1 MLKLKYI
8 LYKCLI
14 GDMMAR
20 LYGQKENIDTETVK
34 NFFDSRAE
42 KKVDSLLAITS
53 FHEED
58 NLKKRQDEDLKIIL
72 ENMDLSGK
80 KIFEIGCGVG
90 RWAEIFHDKCD
101 QYLGIDYSKNLID
114 IANKNYQYDNCYFQ
128 EMSAVDIDVGKLL
141 VKPPFDIIL
150 ITGVLLFFNDEDF
163 PKMIKCINDIMSEN
177 KIIYIRETISLI
189 DERLTLKDFYSED
202 LKTDYNAIYRTK
214 EEFLEL
220 FKDFNNIS
228 EIKSGS
234 IFEELRKFDETG
246 YQYFVLK

>member
-1 MLKLKYI
+1 
-8 LYKCLI
+8 
-14 GDMMAR
+14 MMAR

-34 NFFDSRAE
+34 DFFDSRAE
-42 KKVDSLLAITS
+42 TKVDNLLEVTS

-58 NLKKRQDEDLKIIL
+58 NLKKRQQEDLNVIL
-72 ENMDLSGK
+72 DNMDLTGK

-90 RWAEIFHDKCD
+90 RWAEVFHDKCD

-114 IANKNYQYDNCYFQ
+114 IANENYNYNNCYFQ
-128 EMSAVDIDVGKLL
+128 EMSAVNIDVNALL
-141 VKPPFDIIL
+141 VNPPFDIIL

-163 PKMIKCINDIMSEN
+163 PKMIKSVNDIVSDD
-177 KIIYIRETISLI
+177 KIIYIRETISLVN
-189 DERLTLKDFYSED
+189 ERLTLKDFYSED

-220 FKDFNNIS
+220 FKDFDNIS
-228 EIKSGS
+228 EIKSGN
-234 IFEELRKFDETG
+234 IFDELRKFDETG

>member
-1 MLKLKYI
+1 
-8 LYKCLI
+8 
-14 GDMMAR
+14 MAR

-34 NFFDSRAE
+34 DFFDSRAE
-42 KKVDSLLAITS
+42 TKVDNLLEVTS

-58 NLKKRQDEDLKIIL
+58 NLKKRQQEDLNVIL
-72 ENMDLSGK
+72 DNMDLTGK

-90 RWAEIFHDKCD
+90 RWAEVFHDKCD

-114 IANKNYQYDNCYFQ
+114 IANENYNYNNCYFQ
-128 EMSAVDIDVGKLL
+128 EMSAVNIDVNALL
-141 VKPPFDIIL
+141 VNPPFDIIL

-163 PKMIKCINDIMSEN
+163 PKMIKSVNDIVSDD
-177 KIIYIRETISLI
+177 KIIYIRETISLVN
-189 DERLTLKDFYSED
+189 ERLTLKDFYSED

-220 FKDFNNIS
+220 FKDFDNIS
-228 EIKSGS
+228 EIKSGN
-234 IFEELRKFDETG
+234 IFDELRKFDETG